1 MAFLYV
7 FFSAILGTG
16 LHISAVH
23 FIAEHY
29 QLTAET
35 AYNNDAED
43 GMDTFSY
50 YGPINWVL
58 FNGGYHIEHHD
69 FIRVPCT
76 RLPQVKA
83 IAPEFYDTLPQVHS
97 YTDVLMR
104 FIFNHP
110 GLWQRVKRDIKTL
123 TAPAPEPMPKK
134 KN

>member
-1 MAFLYV
+1 MKEDYICIASQVSLLYFTYYVGGHMAFLYV
-7 FFSAILGTG
+7 FFSAIMGTG

-35 AYNNDAED
+35 SYVNDANK

-69 FIRVPCT
+69 FIRVPCS

-83 IAPEFYDTLPQVHS
+83 MAPEFYDNLP
-97 YTDVLMR
+97 
-104 FIFNHP
+104 
-110 GLWQRVKRDIKTL
+110 
-123 TAPAPEPMPKK
+123 
-134 KN
+134 